1 MLLDSILHKN
11 AADPGR
17 GNKVALICGKNT
29 LTYAQLNQQ
38 VNRLGNA
45 LVERGVERGDRVGI
59 MGRNSDTYVLIYFAL
74 ARIGA
79 VAVPIN
85 FWYKSQEICY
95 TLEQSGCSALIADG
109 QFEEAI
115 APAQRQ
121 LPTLRWTLYYG
132 QQPVPGSSS
141 LEEVMAAAVA
151 ANPEVQVDENDPHII
166 LYTSGTTG
174 FPKGAIFSHRSHYIH
189 ALSLAQTTGG
199 QADDV
204 GVVIYPL
211 FHTGGPD
218 CLVLPHFLLGATLV
232 ILDGGDADEI
242 LTLTQ
247 RHRVTNI
254 FCVPTIWRRL
264 LARLRE
270 RNYDVSSVRRCLGS
284 SDTFPP
290 DLLDDI
296 LQHFNAEVYVTY
308 GLTEAGCLLTVCRL
322 THQDRSKLGSV
333 GRPMP
338 IVELALMDKE
348 DRPVAPGE
356 VGQVAARTPGMMDDY
371 WNMPSRTAE
380 ALREGWLYSGDM
392 GRLAEEGYLY
402 LAGRAKDMIIS
413 GGENV
418 YPREI
423 EESLI
428 SHPAVREVAVIGV
441 PDPEWG
447 EAVKA
452 VVATVPGQSA
462 TEEDLIDYCRDRIAS
477 YKKPKSVIFVDALPR
492 LPNKKVDKKVLR
504 EPYWANRDRQIN

>member
-59 MGRNSDTYVLIYFAL
+59 LGRNSDTYVLIYFAL

-121 LPTLRWTLYYG
+121 LPTLRWVLYYG

-141 LEEVMAAAVA
+141 LEEVMVAAAA
-151 ANPEVQVDENDPHII
+151 TNPEVQVDENDPHII

-270 RNYDVSSVRRCLGS
+270 RDYDVSSVRRCLGS

-296 LQHFNAEVYVTY
+296 LQRFNAEVYVTY
-308 GLTEAGCLLTVCRL
+308 GLTEAGCLLTVCQL

-348 DRPVAPGE
+348 GRPVAPGE

-392 GRLAEEGYLY
+392 GRLDEEGYLY

-413 GGENV
+413 GGENI
-418 YPREI
+418 YPLEI
-423 EESLI
+423 ERLLKENPQI
-428 SHPAVREVAVIGV
+428 RDVAVVGV
-441 PDPEWG
+441 PDREWG
-447 EAVKA
+447 ESVLA
-452 VVATVPGQSA
+452 VVIPAPGA
-462 TEEDLIDYCRDRIAS
+462 ELTREAIVDYVRQRVAG
-477 YKKPKSVIFVDALPR
+477 YKKPRYVELVDTLPVTTATG
-492 LPNKKVDKKVLR
+492 KVQKGVLR
-504 EPYWANRDRQIN
+504 DRYAEKYGTR